1 MKKLQKQ
8 RRSAS
13 LVRAL
18 ILTSTISIGALTP
31 VLAQTDAAQP
41 AAPAA
46 TSPESTQA
54 QPAAPAATTP
64 ESTQAQP
71 AAPAATSPES
81 TQAQPAAVAAATAES
96 TKPTALEAVV
106 VTGSNLPTAPDEV
119 AVPVSVLGADLID
132 RAGVNSNVLEV
143 LRKSLPSFAGRSN
156 AGNSNANNN
165 NQNTAGGSQV
175 QLRNLDTL
183 VLVNGRRVATSGIN
197 AIGGKNFVDVN
208 QIPAAAIDRIEVL
221 TDGASA
227 IYGSDAIGGVVNIIL
242 KSNTEGLEVGSR
254 LGFADGNYNE
264 NSVYFVGG
272 ADLKGVKVTL
282 TGSVSHT
289 DPLFQNQRPF
299 SSPSPLAG
307 RTAAVPGAVGANGLN
322 PGALLA
328 PGLGSPRDTNP
339 TGTAATA
346 GSVAALIANGTY
358 IPATPKSVQASYDL
372 SPFQTLL
379 LRQDQNSLVATF
391 ETDLQSSG
399 KLTAFGDAMLSK
411 TDSFT
416 QFIPIVTSVTVP
428 AGAPYN
434 PLTTAFP
441 QVQVGYTPYP
451 HQFYDTAEGTRVTAG
466 LRGDLWGWNWE
477 TAYVYSQS
485 LLTQRQTNLIYKPNL
500 PRAIAGGY
508 DANGNPTAG
517 GKFSLVAPGFS
528 ENNGRVLQPAL
539 DPFARA
545 SGAVPGS
552 LANLFG
558 TEVINAGSR
567 LASIDAKVAGAPFS
581 LPAGKFR
588 VAVGASFRRESLSGQ
603 TDPNGLNTGPTAQR
617 WIGGTFADPFSG
629 SRHISAAFAEFRAP
643 LTSPSMELP
652 GVHAFDLIGA
662 ARAERYSDAGGSVV
676 PKLGFRWQ
684 PVNPQVTV
692 RGTYAK
698 SFTAPTLFALN
709 GPTDTRLVG
718 PGVVQSVF
726 GIAGDQING
735 EDGNNP
741 KLEPSKAK
749 SYSVGFAISPQA
761 LAGLNVTVD
770 FSDIRQQGYPGGI
783 GFTNI
788 LQSIDQLGSASPFY
802 NNLGF
807 GNFPGSAGATQPF
820 GTPGSLGAYLRGG
833 GNSLNLYAIDQF
845 RNLGGV
851 KEDSINVSVDYELPA
866 HGLGTFTV
874 GTTGAIF
881 LHYQFQALPGQKFY
895 EYAGT
900 VTNGGTG
907 VQGTVPRVRFYST
920 LDWKL
925 EKYDVTLGNTFI
937 SSVTDI
943 GPGGIVYENSKT
955 LKALPVAS
963 YITWDLRAAY
973 TDDTPSSTIRPIK
986 GWAVAMG
993 VNNIANRMPPLAPQA
1008 YTDNNADVSTY
1019 SPIGR
1024 LVYVMGNVKF

>member
-1 MKKLQKQ
+1 MKKLEKR
-8 RRSAS
+8 RRSAA
-13 LVRAL
+13 LVPAL
-18 ILTSTISIGALTP
+18 VLTSTIGIGVLTP
-31 VLAQTDAAQP
+31 VLAQTEPAQPVPSAPTAPESTTNQPTAQP
-41 AAPAA
+41 AAQ
-46 TSPESTQA
+46 PEAQPTA
-54 QPAAPAATTP
+54 QPAAKPA
-64 ESTQAQP
+64 
-71 AAPAATSPES
+71 
-81 TQAQPAAVAAATAES
+81 
-96 TKPTALEAVV
+96 ALEAVV
-106 VTGSNLPTAPDEV
+106 VTGSNLPVAPDEV

-132 RAGVNSNVLEV
+132 RGGVNSNVLEV
-143 LRKSLPSFAGRSN
+143 LRKALPSFAGRGN
-156 AGNSNANNN
+156 TGNSNGTNN

-183 VLVNGRRVATSGIN
+183 VLVNGRRVATSGVN

-208 QIPAAAIDRIEVL
+208 QIPAAAIDRVEVL

-242 KSNTEGLEVGSR
+242 KSNVEGLEVGSR

-299 SSPSPLAG
+299 STPSPLAG
-307 RTAAVPGAVGANGLN
+307 RSSAVPGAIGTS
-322 PGALLA
+322 ALLA
-328 PGLGSPRDTNP
+328 PGLSSPRDKNP
-339 TGTAATA
+339 TGSTATA
-346 GSVAALIANGTY
+346 GSIAALIANGTY
-358 IPATPKSVQASYDL
+358 LPATAKSIQASYDL

-379 LRQDQNSLVATF
+379 LRQDQDSLVATF
-391 ETDLQSSG
+391 EKDLQPGG
-399 KLTAFGDAMLSK
+399 KLAAFGDFMLSK
-411 TDSFT
+411 TVGYT
-416 QFIPIVTSVTVP
+416 QFIPVVTSVTVP
-428 AGAPYN
+428 AGAAYN

-517 GKFSLVAPGFS
+517 GKYSLVAPGFS

-676 PKLGFRWQ
+676 PKVGFRWQ

-749 SYSVGFAISPQA
+749 SCSVGFAISPQA

-845 RNLGGV
+845 RNLGTQGSRLHLCQIQRRRDRHGGHRAV
-851 KEDSINVSVDYELPA
+851 GDLDDVGLPLGLNVD
-866 HGLGTFTV
+866 GT
-874 GTTGAIF
+874 
-881 LHYQFQALPGQKFY
+881 
-895 EYAGT
+895 
-900 VTNGGTG
+900 
-907 VQGTVPRVRFYST
+907 
-920 LDWKL
+920 
-925 EKYDVTLGNTFI
+925 
-937 SSVTDI
+937 
-943 GPGGIVYENSKT
+943 
-955 LKALPVAS
+955 
-963 YITWDLRAAY
+963 
-973 TDDTPSSTIRPIK
+973 
-986 GWAVAMG
+986 
-993 VNNIANRMPPLAPQA
+993 
-1008 YTDNNADVSTY
+1008 
-1019 SPIGR
+1019 
-1024 LVYVMGNVKF
+1024 

>member
-1 MKKLQKQ
+1 LEKFD
-8 RRSAS
+8 RRERFAA
-13 LVRAL
+13 LVPGL
-18 ILTSTISIGALTP
+18 VLTSAIGIGALTP
-31 VLAQTDAAQP
+31 VLAQTETAQP
-41 AAPAA
+41 AAPAS
-46 TSPESTQA
+46 TSPESTKQQA
-54 QPAAPAATTP
+54 TAPTP
-64 ESTQAQP
+64 T
-71 AAPAATSPES
+71 
-81 TQAQPAAVAAATAES
+81 TAES
-96 TKPTALEAVV
+96 TKQQPTALEVVV

-143 LRKSLPSFAGRSN
+143 LRKSLPSFAGRGN

-242 KSNTEGLEVGSR
+242 KSNIEGLEAGSR
-254 LGFADGNYNE
+254 LGFADGSYNE

-272 ADLKGVKVTL
+272 TDLKGVRVTL

-299 SSPSPLAG
+299 STPSPLAG
-307 RTAAVPGAVGANGLN
+307 RSSQVPGAVGANGLN

-328 PGLGSPRDTNP
+328 PGLNSPRDTNP
-339 TGTAATA
+339 TGAAATA

-358 IPATPKSVQASYDL
+358 LSATPQSVQASYDL
-372 SPFQTLL
+372 SQFQTLL
-379 LRQDQNSLVATF
+379 ARQDQDALVATF
-391 ETDLQSSG
+391 ESDLQPGG
-399 KLTAFGDAMLSK
+399 KLAAFGDVMLSK

-416 QFIPIVTSVTVP
+416 QFIPVVTAVTVP

-441 QVQVGYTPYP
+441 QVQFGYTPYT
-451 HQFYDTAEGTRVTAG
+451 HQFTDNADGTRVTAG
-466 LRGDLWGWNWE
+466 LRGKLSDWNWE
-477 TAYVYSQS
+477 AAYVYSQS
-485 LLTQRQTNLIYKPNL
+485 LLTQLQSGVIYKPNL
-500 PRAIAGGY
+500 ACAIAGGY
-508 DANGNPTAG
+508 DANGNPTPG
-517 GKFSLVAPGFS
+517 GKYSLVAPGFS
-528 ENNGRVLQPAL
+528 GTCSPARPGLVLQPAL

-545 SGAVPGS
+545 AGAVPGS

-558 TEVINAGSR
+558 TETIEAGSR
-567 LASIDAKVAGAPFS
+567 LSSIDAKVAGAPFR
-581 LPAGKFR
+581 LPAGKFS
-588 VAVGASFRRESLSGQ
+588 VAVGVSYRREALSGQ
-603 TDPNGLNTGPTAQR
+603 TDPNGTNTGPTAQR
-617 WIGGTFADPFSG
+617 WINGTFADPFSS
-629 SRHISAAFAEFRAP
+629 SRHISALFGEFRAP
-643 LTSPSMELP
+643 LASPKMELP
-652 GVHAFDLIGA
+652 GAHAFDLIGA
-662 ARAERYSDAGGSVV
+662 VRAERYTDAGGSVV

-684 PVNPQVTV
+684 PVDPQVTV

-709 GPTDTRLVG
+709 GPTDTRIVG
-718 PGVVQSVF
+718 TGVVQSVF
-726 GIAGDQING
+726 GIPGKAING

-741 KLEPSKAK
+741 NLEPSKAK
-749 SYSVGFAISPQA
+749 TYSLGVAISPQA
-761 LAGLNVTVD
+761 LPGLNVTVD
-770 FSDIRQQGYPGGI
+770 YSDIRQYGYPGGI

-788 LQSIDQLGSASPFY
+788 LQSIDQLGAASPFY
-802 NNLGF
+802 GNLAL
-807 GNFPGSAGATQPF
+807 GNFPGRPGATQPF
-820 GTPGSLGAYLRGG
+820 AAPGSLGAYLRGG
-833 GNSLNLYAIDQF
+833 GDSLNLYAVDQF

-851 KEDSINVSVDYELPA
+851 KEQSINLSADYELPA

-881 LHYQFQALPGQKFY
+881 LHYQFKALPDQKYY
-895 EYAGT
+895 EYART

-907 VQGTVPRVRFYST
+907 VQGTLPRYHFYST

-925 EKYDVTLGNTFI
+925 DKYDVTLGSTFI

-943 GPGGIVYENSKT
+943 GPGGIVYETSKT

-973 TDDTPSSTIRPIK
+973 TDDTPNSRIRQIK
-986 GWAVAMG
+986 GWAVALG
-993 VNNIANRMPPLAPQA
+993 LNNIADRMPPAAPQA

-1024 LVYVMGNVKF
+1024 LVYVMGSVKF